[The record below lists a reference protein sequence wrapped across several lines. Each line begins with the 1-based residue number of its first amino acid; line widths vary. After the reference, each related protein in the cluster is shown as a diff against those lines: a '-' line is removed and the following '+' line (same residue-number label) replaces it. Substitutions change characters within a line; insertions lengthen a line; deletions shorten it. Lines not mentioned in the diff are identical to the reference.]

1 LVDKPFYTGLRFLL
15 TPTLY
20 IAQTPLDTPQPGL
33 TSRSWAKAENIKDA
47 WRARHL
53 AQSEALTAAYAATVQ
68 AIAAVLITL
77 NEQVGRLEEQL
88 GEHFHQH
95 PDARYLPVP
104 ARNR

>member
-1 LVDKPFYTGLRFLL
+1 VQTARL
-15 TPTLY
+15 TAGQI
-20 IAQTPLDTPQPGL
+20 IAVLK
-33 TSRSWAKAENIKDA
+33 RARRHHAAAKAENIKDA